1 MVNSHQSVKMCL
13 QSKQKGKEEKNEK
26 KGGGWGWGGGGGE
39 LRFSALFGVENSAVN
54 LY

>member
-1 MVNSHQSVKMCL
+1 MVNSHQSVKICL
-13 QSKQKGKEEKNEK
+13 QSKKKGKEEKKEK
-26 KGGGWGWGGGGGE
+26 KRVGGGGGGE

>member
-1 MVNSHQSVKMCL
+1 MVNSHQSVKICL
-13 QSKQKGKEEKNEK
+13 QSRKKGKEEKKEK
-26 KGGGWGWGGGGGE
+26 KRWGGGGGGGK